1 MKNGF
6 RVYDADTH
14 VNPAAEVI
22 ERYVDPGFRPR
33 LAELAAYRFPVGQGA
48 VGGVAEFHNDEG
60 TDVHFLIP
68 TSWLSLVGLPDPALE
83 IGVIRAYHRHMA
95 DFCGQY
101 PTRLKSM
108 IVASSRVVD
117 EAVREIREWG
127 RSKWAVA
134 VMPLLA
140 KDMPADHPDLYPIWE
155 AAQEYDLPIANHSFT
170 WNPPY
175 YPGYQD
181 LWENIFLSRLAAHPW
196 GAMRFVGS
204 FIGGGLFDRYPSL
217 RMGVLE
223 CGFGWLPF
231 WARRMNEQAVYV
243 GGTAPLKH
251 TPSDYMAS
259 GRFFCSIEHHEGED
273 MFNYVTHF
281 LGDDIL
287 MYASDYPHSE
297 CQFPESVDNILAWSS
312 LKEDT
317 KRKLLWG
324 NANRFFKET

>member
-1 MKNGF
+1 
-6 RVYDADTH
+6 
-14 VNPAAEVI
+14 
-22 ERYVDPGFRPR
+22 
-33 LAELAAYRFPVGQGA
+33 
-48 VGGVAEFHNDEG
+48 
-60 TDVHFLIP
+60 
-68 TSWLSLVGLPDPALE
+68 VGLPDPALE
-83 IGVIRAYHRHMA
+83 VGLIRAYHRHMA

-101 PTRLKSM
+101 PTRLKTM
-108 IVASSRVVD
+108 IVASSRVPE

-127 RSKWAVA
+127 KSPWAVA

-140 KDMPADHPDLYPIWE
+140 KDLPADHPDLNPIWE

-175 YPGYQD
+175 YPGYED
-181 LWENIFLSRLAAHPW
+181 LWENIFLGRLAAHPW

-204 FIGGGLFDRYPSL
+204 FIGGGLFDRYPRL

-231 WARRMNEQAVYV
+231 WARRMDEQAVYV
-243 GGTAPLKH
+243 GGTAPLKQK
-251 TPSDYMAS
+251 PSEYMAS

-281 LGDDIL
+281 LGDGVL

-297 CQFPESVDNILAWSS
+297 CQFPESVDNIIAWSS

-317 KRKLLWG
+317 KRKLLWD
-324 NANRFFKET
+324 NANRFFRQA

>member
-1 MKNGF
+1 M
-6 RVYDADTH
+6 D
-14 VNPAAEVI
+14 
-22 ERYVDPGFRPR
+22 
-33 LAELAAYRFPVGQGA
+33 
-48 VGGVAEFHNDEG
+48 DEG

-68 TSWLSLVGLPDPALE
+68 TSWLSLVGLPDPVLE
-83 IGVIRAYHRHMA
+83 IGIMRAYHRHMA

-108 IVASSRVVD
+108 IVASTRNVD

-127 RSKWAVA
+127 NSKWAVA

-140 KDMPADHPDLYPIWE
+140 KDLPADHPDLHPIWR
-155 AAQEYDLPIANHSFT
+155 AAADHDLPIANHSFT

-175 YPGYQD
+175 YPGYED

-204 FIGGGLFDRYPSL
+204 FIGGGLFDEYPSL

-231 WARRMNEQAVYV
+231 WGRRMDEQAIYV

-251 TPSDYMAS
+251 TPSEYMAS

-273 MFNYVTHF
+273 MFNHVSHF
-281 LGDDIL
+281 LGDDVL

-297 CQFPESVDNILAWSS
+297 CQFPDSVDNILAWKS
-312 LKEDT
+312 LNPETQK
-317 KRKLLWG
+317 KLLGG
-324 NANRFFKET
+324 NADRFFKQT